1 MMTTDDLR
9 DALAALRL
17 SQRAFGR
24 LSGIGES
31 MARKM
36 CRGAEPVTPEV
47 ETWLVLSLDF
57 DGGLAAAIGQRDVS
71 QAVT

>member
-1 MMTTDDLR
+1 MSPEELR
-9 DALAALRL
+9 SALASLRL

-36 CRGAEPVTPEV
+36 CRGAAPITFEV
-47 ETWLVLSLDF
+47 CSWIGHALDV
-57 DGGLAAAIGQRDVS
+57 DRRLAAATSGRDVS
-71 QAVT
+71 QDAA